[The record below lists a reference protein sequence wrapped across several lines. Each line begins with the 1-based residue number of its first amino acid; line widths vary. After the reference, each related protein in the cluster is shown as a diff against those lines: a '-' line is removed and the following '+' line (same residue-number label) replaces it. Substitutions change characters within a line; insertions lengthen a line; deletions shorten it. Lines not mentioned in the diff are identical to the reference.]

1 MLLIA
6 EPPSVCSL
14 AGDSS
19 LRSSCWDIP
28 VCFFAGAFCKFS
40 FSSEKSFFRALFHK
54 SSVPAIFPGH
64 IFLGLYCRGFC
75 RARFAGHFPE
85 KSFAKGFSRLLFHR
99 VFLHALFCW
108 DIPVCF
114 FAGAFCMFAFS
125 LLGGFSLLSFATVY
139 FCALSCRGYSLA
151 LDCRRFFQL
160 LFCFLRGLFSWSFPR
175 WVLSLLLFA
184 NMSSVICFPGAFS
197 LQTLQW
203 VFNVLSVATTFS
215 VLSFVGVFP

>member
-1 MLLIA
+1 MFSFCFEEGFFRNLFHKILSRLYF
-6 EPPSVCSL
+6 PGTFSL
-14 AGDSS
+14 DS
-19 LRSSCWDIP
+19 
-28 VCFFAGAFCKFS
+28 FAGASAVPVLQGIFRRNLLPKAFS
-40 FSSEKSFFRALFHK
+40 
-54 SSVPAIFPGH
+54 G
-64 IFLGLYCRGFC
+64 
-75 RARFAGHFPE
+75 
-85 KSFAKGFSRLLFHR
+85 LLFHG
-99 VFLHALFCW
+99 VFLHVLFCW

-114 FAGAFCMFAFS
+114 LAGAFCMFAFS